1 MSAVQARVHFS
12 MKQEFKLLKEII
24 RDNTPG
30 DYEYVPNG
38 GDPRAKRED
47 YDMVEVIPVSDPNSS
62 TMAQRIMQ
70 YQAVIQ
76 LSQSAPQIYDLP
88 QLHRQMIEVLGVRN
102 ADKLVPIDEDMKPR
116 DPVSE
121 NMAFLTGKP
130 TKAFIY
136 QDHDAHIAVHT
147 SMMQDPMVM
156 GQMGQNP
163 MAQQMQ
169 AAIMAHVA
177 EHVAFQYRN
186 QIEERLG
193 ATLPAPNAELPEQVE
208 VQLAKLVAQAAQQLT
223 QMHQGE
229 AAQKQAQQQAQ
240 DPIVQMQQQEL
251 QIKMQDAQTKAQKV
265 QGDLSIRQAEVQL
278 KAQEMAGRQGENP
291 EIAAAKMQQEM
302 SMDRQMH
309 EQEMAQRQQEFEQKM
324 AQKQQE
330 ASLKMQT
337 KLMEIANKPVA
348 KSPGN

>member
-1 MSAVQARVHFS
+1 
-12 MKQEFKLLKEII
+12 MKQEFKLLKNII
-24 RDNTPG
+24 RDYAPNE
-30 DYEYVPNG
+30 YEYDPAS
-38 GDPRAKRED
+38 GDRMAKQSD
-47 YDMVEVIPVSDPNSS
+47 YDAVDVIPVSDPNSA

-76 LSQSAPQIYDLP
+76 LAQQAPQIYDLP
-88 QLHRQMIEVLGVRN
+88 QLHRQMIEVLGIKN
-102 ADKLVPIDEDMKPR
+102 ADKLVPTKDDENPK
-116 DPVSE
+116 DPISE
-121 NMAFLTGKP
+121 NMGFLRGEP
-130 TKAFIY
+130 TRAFIY
-136 QDHDAHIAVHT
+136 QDQDAHIAVHT
-147 SMMQDPMVM
+147 TFMKDPMIAA
-156 GQMGQNP
+156 QMGQNP

-278 KAQEMAGRQGENP
+278 KAQEIASRQGENP

>member
-1 MSAVQARVHFS
+1 
-12 MKQEFKLLKEII
+12 
-24 RDNTPG
+24 
-30 DYEYVPNG
+30 
-38 GDPRAKRED
+38 
-47 YDMVEVIPVSDPNSS
+47 
-62 TMAQRIMQ
+62 
-70 YQAVIQ
+70 
-76 LSQSAPQIYDLP
+76 
-88 QLHRQMIEVLGVRN
+88 MIEVLGVRN

-116 DPVSE
+116 DPISE

-136 QDHDAHIAVHT
+136 QDHDAHIAVHS

-169 AAIMAHVA
+169 ASIMAHIA

-193 ATLPAPNAELPEQVE
+193 ASLPAPNAELPEQVE

-223 QMHQGE
+223 QIHQGE
-229 AAQKQAQQQAQ
+229 AAQKQAQQQQQ

-251 QIKMQDAQTKAQKV
+251 QIKMQDTQIKAQKV
-265 QGDLSIRQAEVQL
+265 QGDLALKGQELQL
-278 KAQEMAGRQGENP
+278 KAQEMASRQGENP

-302 SMDRQMH
+302 IMERQMH
-309 EQEMAQRQQEFEQKM
+309 EQEMAQRQQEFDQKM

-330 ASLKMQT
+330 ASVKMQT
-337 KLMEIANKPVA
+337 KLMERLNKPVA
-348 KSPGN
+348 KSPEN